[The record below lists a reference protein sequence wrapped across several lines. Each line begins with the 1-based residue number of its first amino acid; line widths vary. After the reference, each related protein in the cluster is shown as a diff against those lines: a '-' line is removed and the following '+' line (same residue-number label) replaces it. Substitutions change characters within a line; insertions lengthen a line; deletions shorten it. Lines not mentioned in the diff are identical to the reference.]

1 MDYDD
6 IKVFYGQFMRTQQ
19 AQYQSIS
26 DKVAWKSLQNLII
39 KFHLQEEEGRI
50 LMGDMPRS
58 TYFKGIHD
66 HQGKL
71 SRDHKERI
79 SYLLGI
85 YKSLRILFI
94 DSQQAMTWIERANQL
109 APFNGMTP
117 KQFMLEGSLVRLAE
131 VRRFLDFWRG
141 Y

>member
-1 MDYDD
+1 M
-6 IKVFYGQFMRTQQ
+6 KAQQ
-19 AQYQSIS
+19 VPYQSIS
-26 DKVAWKSLQNLII
+26 DKVAWKSLHNLVER
-39 KFHLQEEEGRI
+39 FRFLPEEGRI

-58 TYFKGIHD
+58 TYFKGLQD
-66 HQGKL
+66 YQGKL

-85 YKSLRILFI
+85 YKDLRILFT
-94 DSQQAMTWIERANQL
+94 DSHQAMTWIERANDL
-109 APFNGMTP
+109 PPFNGMTP
-117 KQFMLEGSLVRLAE
+117 KQFMLEGSLIRLSD